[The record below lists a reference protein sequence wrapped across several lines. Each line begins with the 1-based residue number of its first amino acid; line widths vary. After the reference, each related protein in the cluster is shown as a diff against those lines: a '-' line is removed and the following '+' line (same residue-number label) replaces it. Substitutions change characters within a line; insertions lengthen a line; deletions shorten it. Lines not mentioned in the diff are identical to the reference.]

1 MPCAENADMP
11 SKRMSI
17 GCYLLTKIRK
27 KVSRSHAR
35 FADAVNATSENKV
48 PVATGP
54 TYEQH
59 GTEKGGMH
67 MEVKKVLWPTD
78 FSNSSEKA
86 LPYVTSLTQK
96 YQAEIHVLYVIE
108 DIAHHESWYGDF
120 DSSHVDKLMQWA
132 EKSATKRLEQV
143 CEKYLDSCPLY
154 IKHIAVGD
162 PAQEILKLIDKEKVD
177 MVVMASHGEKGNFRF
192 GSVAEKVMKNSPVP
206 VTS

>member
-1 MPCAENADMP
+1 LYVEDL
-11 SKRMSI
+11 KRGTNKDI
-17 GCYLLTKIRK
+17 GPKDIFELGSTFSVYNDLIIRII
-27 KVSRSHAR
+27 
-35 FADAVNATSENKV
+35 VNIELFFDDCSERN
-48 PVATGP
+48 
-54 TYEQH
+54 
-59 GTEKGGMH
+59 
-67 MEVKKVLWPTD
+67 LRPTD
-78 FSNSSEKA
+78 FSNSAEKA

-120 DSSHVDKLMQWA
+120 DRSHVDKLMQYA

-177 MVVMASHGEKGNFRF
+177 MVVMASHGEKGHYRF
-192 GSVAEKVMKNSPVP
+192 GSVTEKVVKNAPIP
-206 VTS
+206 VTTIPIEA